1 MCVCLCALKCTVPC
15 ADGALPI
22 LKTLHRRIRKR
33 YGRPTIEQANQAG
46 KPSLPSSLDAA
57 GLRECCASF
66 GVLRS
71 ITLPLP
77 PHSTGHSVWL
87 PAWCDLGVSDHL
99 SYHHTHRSTLEGTVR
114 ANPTPPQTPPTDY
127 RFSEYAASADVQMF
141 GPRTAALQRHSREC
155 VCARAHTVN
164 RSGVAVCYQRYQVAR
179 GGGREGEARGGT
191 YANPPR

>member
-1 MCVCLCALKCTVPC
+1 MARCAASKQSGMQLPFAPLYRHVCVCALKCTVPC

-33 YGRPTIEQANQAG
+33 YGRPTIERANQAG

-71 ITLPLP
+71 ITPP
-77 PHSTGHSVWL
+77 PSPHSTGHSVGL

-114 ANPTPPQTPPTDY
+114 ANPTPPQTPPSPITAFPSTQ
-127 RFSEYAASADVQMF
+127 RLQMCRCS
-141 GPRTAALQRHSREC
+141 GPGPLLCRGTLESVC
-155 VCARAHTVN
+155 VRARART
-164 RSGVAVCYQRYQVAR
+164 
-179 GGGREGEARGGT
+179 
-191 YANPPR
+191 P